1 MNRLTRIGIAAALAA
16 ASALAISQAP
26 PAGGPPAGAG
36 PGGPPSPEA
45 QAKAAIE
52 TRQGLFKVIS
62 NQNGPIGGMN
72 RPNAPAADL
81 AVVARNAARI
91 QTLSEIIPDVFM
103 ANTSAVTSVKT
114 RALNGIWTS
123 QADFKAKADAL
134 GKAAAAVG
142 AAAKS
147 GDQAATKAA
156 AAEMGKTCGG
166 CHDTFRGP
174 A

>member
-1 MNRLTRIGIAAALAA
+1 MNRLTRIVAAATLAA
-16 ASALAISQAP
+16 VSALAISQAP
-26 PAGGPPAGAG
+26 PAGGPPPAAG

-52 TRQGLFKVIS
+52 TRQGLFKVIA

-72 RPNAPAADL
+72 RPNAPAPDL
-81 AVVARNAARI
+81 ALVARNAARL
-91 QTLSEIIPDVFM
+91 QTLAEIIPDVFT
-103 ANTSAVTSVKT
+103 ANTSAVTTVKT
-114 RALNGIWTS
+114 RALSGIWTS

-134 GKAAAAVG
+134 SKAAGTVAT
-142 AAAKS
+142 AAKS
-147 GDQAATKAA
+147 GDAAATKAA